1 VSQWFILGDFFGY
14 YDRYLRE
21 FFNAVLA
28 QTNYSTTMK
37 TVEPTKLVA
46 DPIITEVRRAK
57 TALAAKYN
65 FDVFAMVRA
74 LQEREKN
81 ENANKPVDSTAARV
95 TPPAEQ

>member
-1 VSQWFILGDFFGY
+1 
-14 YDRYLRE
+14 
-21 FFNAVLA
+21 
-28 QTNYSTTMK
+28 MK

-81 ENANKPVDSTAARV
+81 ENANKAVDSTAARV